1 MTKMDLK
8 VGHLLF
14 NGLLLMQRAP
24 FKEIIADEGVEIG
37 LKVVVS
43 FEHSIIID

>member
-14 NGLLLMQRAP
+14 NGLLMQRAP

-43 FEHSIIID
+43 FDHSIIID